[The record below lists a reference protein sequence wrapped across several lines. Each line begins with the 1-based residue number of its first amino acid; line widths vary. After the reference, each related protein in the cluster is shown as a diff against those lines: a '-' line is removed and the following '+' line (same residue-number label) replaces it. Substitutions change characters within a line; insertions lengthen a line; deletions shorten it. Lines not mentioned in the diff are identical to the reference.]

1 MKVTNLMMVN
11 IMNKLEVFSTKK
23 LPQRIS
29 YAITKNLMIISKEY
43 QCYEIELNKLFDS
56 YSEHIVKDTKNKW
69 IRTKEGI
76 PIVNDDVAEKFR
88 EELAELF
95 NIEIKLNFYF
105 IPMDVF
111 NYDDSI
117 GKYDALSARNIFEL
131 QSILCKEGDSD
142 EISI

>member
-1 MKVTNLMMVN
+1 MKVTNIMMVN

-23 LPQRIS
+23 LPQKIS

-56 YSEHIVKDTKNKW
+56 YSEYIIKDIKNNW
-69 IRTKEGI
+69 VCTKEGI
-76 PIVNDDVAEKFR
+76 PVVNDTVAEKFK
-88 EELAELF
+88 EQLTELF
-95 NIEIKLNFYF
+95 NIEIEVNFYF
-105 IPMDVF
+105 IPSDTF
-111 NYDDSI
+111 NYDDSM

-131 QSILCKEGDSD
+131 QSILCKEGDTD